1 MKFLVGLDGSNAAR
15 DALKVAVNHAKA
27 FGAELLVATSLFKGT
42 DDEQQEIKQK
52 ESDLAQAGEQVKASG
67 VQCST
72 HLLIRGLTPGEDLV
86 NFADENGVEEIFIG
100 VRRRS
105 KMGKL
110 LFGSTA
116 QFVILNAKCPV
127 VTVR

>member
-15 DALKVAVNHAKA
+15 DALKVAVKHAKA
-27 FGAELLVATSLFKGT
+27 FGAELLVAGSLFKGT
-42 DDEQQEIKQK
+42 DEEQEQIKQA
-52 ESDLAQAGEQVKASG
+52 EADLDLARSEVESQGVK
-67 VQCST
+67 CST
-72 HLLIRGLTPGEDLV
+72 HLLIRGLAPGEDLV
-86 NFADENGVEEIFIG
+86 NFAQENGVEEIFIG

-116 QFVILNAKCPV
+116 QYVILKANCPV